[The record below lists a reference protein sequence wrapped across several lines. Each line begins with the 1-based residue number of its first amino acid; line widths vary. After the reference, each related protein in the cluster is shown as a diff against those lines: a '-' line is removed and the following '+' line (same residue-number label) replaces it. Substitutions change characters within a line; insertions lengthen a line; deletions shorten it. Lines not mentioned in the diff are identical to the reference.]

1 MSSKQDHNDIKWKY
15 EGNKQQYDFN
25 CDVHEGIK
33 QCMWAIENQKS
44 DYAKEV
50 LSEVAKKIHTR
61 NKHIRIA
68 ETSEG
73 GWETVKQYEQNPL
86 ASDSDDESR
95 INRADSK
102 ALKKKKVKQAKLK
115 KKPAVLYGHSDALHQ
130 LLEGQAGTRPAP
142 YPLPQRPTPP
152 SIGSFRGYSGWG
164 PQLGPCFACGQVG
177 HIRRTCP
184 TTRGQQASAQARK
197 Y

>member
-1 MSSKQDHNDIKWKY
+1 
-15 EGNKQQYDFN
+15 
-25 CDVHEGIK
+25 
-33 QCMWAIENQKS
+33 MWAIENQKS

-61 NKHIRIA
+61 NKHM
-68 ETSEG
+68 
-73 GWETVKQYEQNPL
+73 
-86 ASDSDDESR
+86 
-95 INRADSK
+95 
-102 ALKKKKVKQAKLK
+102 
-115 KKPAVLYGHSDALHQ
+115 
-130 LLEGQAGTRPAP
+130 
-142 YPLPQRPTPP
+142 P

-164 PQLGPCFACGQVG
+164 PQLGPCFTCGQVG